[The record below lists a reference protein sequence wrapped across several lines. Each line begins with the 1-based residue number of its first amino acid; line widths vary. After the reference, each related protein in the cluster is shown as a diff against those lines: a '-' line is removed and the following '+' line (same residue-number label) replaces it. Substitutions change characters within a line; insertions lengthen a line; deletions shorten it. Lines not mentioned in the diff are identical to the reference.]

1 MYTKGRVIVME
12 LPEQLNGAEG
22 KTFLRNLQPLFEVN
36 RPCLVLDCSQLQY
49 MDSVGIEML
58 LHCMD
63 EAMKRDG
70 DLKLA
75 ALSPS
80 SAAILELMRVD
91 RLFEVF
97 ETAEEAARSFHAIA
111 SPENSASLPWYAGS
125 YQLPNLNPLAKGSIR
140 PPDSAVGAWK
150 KALVQV
156 ACFGSTG
163 SGLATVVPGANY

>member
-1 MYTKGRVIVME
+1 MYTKGPVVVME

-22 KTFLRNLQPLFEVN
+22 NAFLHDLQPLLEGD
-36 RPCLVLDCSQLQY
+36 RPRLVLDCSQVQY

-111 SPENSASLPWYAGS
+111 SPESSGSLPWYGAS
-125 YQLPNLNPLAKGSIR
+125 YQLPNLK
-140 PPDSAVGAWK
+140 SA
-150 KALVQV
+150 
-156 ACFGSTG
+156 S
-163 SGLATVVPGANY
+163 

>member
-1 MYTKGRVIVME
+1 MFTRGPVIVME
-12 LPEQLNGAEG
+12 LPERLNGAEG
-22 KTFLRNLQPLFEVN
+22 KAFMRDLEPLLEVD
-36 RPCLVLDCSQLQY
+36 RPRLVLDCSQVQY
-49 MDSVGIEML
+49 MDSVGIEIL

-97 ETAEEAARSFHAIA
+97 DSAEEAARSFHAIA
-111 SPENSASLPWYAGS
+111 TPESAASMPWYAGG
-125 YQLPNLNPLAKGSIR
+125 YRLPNLK
-140 PPDSAVGAWK
+140 SA
-150 KALVQV
+150 
-156 ACFGSTG
+156 S
-163 SGLATVVPGANY
+163 